1 VSREQ
6 LETAARRTIAHAVA
20 GTVPLG
26 DDVLRV
32 PVTNYTDAQRW
43 QQEMDRIFR
52 RLPLVLGFS
61 AQMPTPHSYVAQHFA
76 GVPVLLSRGED
87 GVVRGF
93 VNSCS
98 HRGAEVVE
106 DGRGSGRRFT
116 CPYHAWSYDTD
127 GALVGILDRAN
138 FGDVDTSCLGLTPL
152 PVEERAGL
160 IFGSISPK
168 ADLHLDEFL
177 CGYGSM
183 LETLGLAQCTYVGNQ
198 RAEGPNW
205 KICYDGYLDFY
216 HLPILHKA
224 TFGPTYN
231 NKTITDA
238 WGPHQRNVQPDER
251 FGKLAGEDLSQLPI
265 GYLNGGVWTIFPHI
279 SIAGFD
285 AGGRLFMV
293 SQLVPGAEPGRSHTV
308 QHFLATFEPNE
319 EQMVAIEKQMDF
331 LLHVVRDE
339 DYFTCDGIQ
348 RSLLVGAKEH
358 ILFGRNEASGQRFHG
373 WVDRLVAA
381 ESPSDTRA
389 LFAAAQEH
397 HDP

>member
-1 VSREQ
+1 MTREQ
-6 LETAARRTIAHAVA
+6 LEAAARRTIAHAVA

-32 PVTNYTDAQRW
+32 PVSNYTDAQRW
-43 QQEMDRIFR
+43 SLEMERIFR
-52 RLPLVLGFS
+52 RLPLVLAFS
-61 AQMPTPHSYVAQHFA
+61 AQMPTPHSYVAFEFA
-76 GVPVLLSRGED
+76 GVPVLLSRGGD

-93 VNSCS
+93 VNTCS
-98 HRGAEVVE
+98 HRGAIVVE

-116 CPYHAWSYDTD
+116 CPYHAWSYDTE
-127 GALVGILDRAN
+127 GALVGVLDRAA
-138 FGDVDTSCLGLTPL
+138 FGDIDTSCLGLTPL

-160 IFGSISPK
+160 VFGSITPGT
-168 ADLHLDEFL
+168 DLHLDEFL
-177 CGYGSM
+177 CGYDA
-183 LETLGLAQCTYVGNQ
+183 LLDTLGFAQCTYVGSQ

-224 TFGPTYN
+224 TFGPTFN
-231 NKTITDA
+231 NTTVTDA

-251 FGKLAGEDLSQLPI
+251 WAKLDGVDLATVPTDK
-265 GYLNGGVWTIFPHI
+265 LNGGVWTIFPHV

-293 SQLVPGAEPGRSHTV
+293 SQLVPGADPGTSHTV
-308 QHFLATFEPNE
+308 QHFLATFEPDA

-339 DYFTCDGIQ
+339 DYFTCDRIQ
-348 RSLLVGAKEH
+348 RSLRTGAKQH
-358 ILFGRNEASGQRFHG
+358 VLFGRNEASGQRFHH
-373 WVDRLVAA
+373 WVDALVAA
-381 ESPSDTRA
+381 EAAADTWA
-389 LFAAAQEH
+389 LFATATEH